1 MADASPDKWLDE
13 EQMAFIE
20 KVKQEIR
27 TAQHHAMRQVNQ
39 DMILLYWKIGRMLN
53 DHVAYGNQFI
63 ERLARE
69 LRSSFPSLKGFS
81 VRNLRY
87 MQRFAREI
95 PDERILQTVSAELSW
110 SHNVLLLDKLKEK
123 KQRLWYAQEAIKNGW
138 SVRILEHQVEWGLY
152 QRQVE
157 ASKITNFD
165 KLLPPQQSELATQ
178 MMKDPYIFDFI
189 SMRDGMLERDFE
201 DALVH
206 NVTKMLLELGQGFA
220 FLGHQYHIVVGG
232 EDFYIDLLFYNVKL
246 HCYFVI
252 ELKTGEFQPEY
263 AGKLNFYLSAVDS
276 QMRGEGD
283 APTIGLIL
291 CKGKNDVVAEYSLRD
306 MTKPMGVSAYQLTR
320 ELPDVLKDALPSKQ
334 DFDRLVD
341 MNVKKQGEHME

>member
-1 MADASPDKWLDE
+1 MEDASAGKLLSE
-13 EQMAFIE
+13 EQAAFIE
-20 KVKQEIR
+20 SIKQEIR
-27 TAQHHAMRQVNQ
+27 TAQHRALRQVNQ
-39 DMILLYWKIGRMLN
+39 EMILLYWNIGRMLN
-53 DHVAYGNQFI
+53 EHVAYGNQFI
-63 ERLARE
+63 EQLARE
-69 LRSSFPSLKGFS
+69 VRSSFPSLRGFS

-87 MQRFAREI
+87 MQKFAREVA
-95 PDERILQTVSAELSW
+95 DNRILQTVSAELSW

-138 SVRILEHQVEWGLY
+138 SVRVLEHQIEWHLY
-152 QRQVE
+152 ERQVE
-157 ASKITNFD
+157 APKITNFD
-165 KLLPPQQSELATQ
+165 KLLPSPQSELATQ
-178 MMKDPYIFDFI
+178 MMKDPYVFDFVG
-189 SMRDGMLERDFE
+189 MREGMLERDLE
-201 DALVH
+201 EALVH

-252 ELKTGEFQPEY
+252 ELKTGAFQPEY

-291 CKGKNDVVAEYSLRD
+291 CKGKNDIVAEYSLRD

-320 ELPDVLKDALPSKQ
+320 ELPEILKDALPSGK
-334 DFDRLVD
+334 DFERL
-341 MNVKKQGEHME
+341 

>member
-1 MADASPDKWLDE
+1 MTDASPDKWLDE

-39 DMILLYWKIGRMLN
+39 DMILLYWKVGKMLN

-87 MQRFAREI
+87 MQRFAREV

-138 SVRILEHQVEWGLY
+138 SVRILEHQIEWGLY

-157 ASKITNFD
+157 APKITNFD
-165 KLLPPQQSELATQ
+165 KFLPPQQSEL
-178 MMKDPYIFDFI
+178 
-189 SMRDGMLERDFE
+189 
-201 DALVH
+201 
-206 NVTKMLLELGQGFA
+206 
-220 FLGHQYHIVVGG
+220 
-232 EDFYIDLLFYNVKL
+232 
-246 HCYFVI
+246 
-252 ELKTGEFQPEY
+252 QPEY

-276 QMRGEGD
+276 QMRVEGD

-320 ELPDVLKDALPSKQ
+320 ELPDVLKGALPSKQ
-334 DFDRLVD
+334 DFDRL
-341 MNVKKQGEHME
+341 